1 MSGTILGTT
10 KKLLGLAEEYTVFDQ
25 DIIVFIN
32 NAFFTLNQLGI
43 GPDTPYHITDGLA
56 IWESFQGENLDLEAV
71 KTYVY
76 IKTRLMFD
84 PPETSYAREAFEKT
98 AQELEWR
105 LNAQVE
111 TFRNL
116 PAVAQQ
122 P

>member
-32 NAFFTLNQLGI
+32 NAFFTLHQLGI

-84 PPETSYAREAFEKT
+84 PPETSYAREAFEKA

-105 LNAQVE
+105 LNVQVE

-116 PAVAQQ
+116 PAVTQ
-122 P
+122 